1 MSKIISFRMG
11 KDQNTRMWRKWDND
25 EIELLQKE
33 FPLAPD
39 KAIAEKLGRTPRSID
54 WKARELGLHKSKE
67 YLESNKLTNR
77 WSSDEVEVIRK
88 FYTNLT
94 KKALLELLPKRT
106 WSAIKTKASFMR
118 VDRQPQSIKNE
129 VAVNM
134 SENERGYLA
143 GAVDCDGFIS
153 MQGKRRGQNFQVW
166 VGVANTDYNL
176 VKKCLEITKI
186 GRIHKATKH
195 HPWKPAY
202 FWTVYTFT
210 GSYSVLKQ
218 IEPYLVRK
226 KKQAQLALEFL
237 ELRKT
242 MIRRNGRLIVTKDVL
257 EIYEEMRKMNGGK
270 GRKVVG

>member
-1 MSKIISFRMG
+1 MG
-11 KDQNTRMWRKWDND
+11 KDQSTRTWRKWANN
-25 EIELLQKE
+25 EIELLKTE
-33 FPLAPD
+33 FPFASD
-39 KAIAEKLGRTPRSID
+39 KILAEKLRRTPHSID
-54 WKARELGLHKSKE
+54 WKARELGLCKSEE
-67 YLESNKLTNR
+67 YLKSNKLTNE
-77 WSSDEVEVIRK
+77 WSSDEVEVIK
-88 FYTNLT
+88 KYYANLP
-94 KKALLELLPKRT
+94 KKALLELLPRRT
-106 WSAIKTKASFMR
+106 WSAIKTKASFMG
-118 VDRQPQSIKNE
+118 VHRQPQSIKNE

-153 MQGKRRGQNFQVW
+153 MQGKRKRQNFQVW

-202 FWTVYTFT
+202 FWSVYTFT

-242 MIRRNGRLIVTKDVL
+242 MIRRNSRLIVTKDVL

-270 GRKVVG
+270 GKKVVG